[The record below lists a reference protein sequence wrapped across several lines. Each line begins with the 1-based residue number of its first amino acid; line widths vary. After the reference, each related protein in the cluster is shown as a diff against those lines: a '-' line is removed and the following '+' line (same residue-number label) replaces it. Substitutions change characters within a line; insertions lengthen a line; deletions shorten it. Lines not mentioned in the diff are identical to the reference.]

1 MDRRKSIGV
10 TFEIRVLTFVDIQF
24 PEILWIGC
32 EIQSSSERDPAVNWE
47 WWGWCLYA
55 SIVSWPIK
63 SLTESEVYFIPILGP
78 EKQKFTGYE
87 KSLKWTI

>member
-10 TFEIRVLTFVDIQF
+10 TFEIRVLIFVDIQF

-47 WWGWCLYA
+47 WWGWCLYMQG
-55 SIVSWPIK
+55 
-63 SLTESEVYFIPILGP
+63 LFHYL
-78 EKQKFTGYE
+78 
-87 KSLKWTI
+87 LKV